1 MRDAILSAY
10 SSSLMIAGD
19 SMSDSSQRLSS
30 YEEMTGKKKSRFPPF
45 FCNETPPAKNRV
57 CRYDLA
63 FKRDAIDRD
72 ESEPRSEVSE
82 RKVKDLSE
90 GNEND
95 RRVEGGDRCIMSD
108 FRFIA

>member
-1 MRDAILSAY
+1 
-10 SSSLMIAGD
+10 MIAGD

-30 YEEMTGKKKSRFPPF
+30 YEEMTGKKKSCFPPDS
-45 FCNETPPAKNRV
+45 CNETPPAKNRV

-63 FKRDAIDRD
+63 FKRDAIGRD

-90 GNEND
+90 GNEYD
-95 RRVEGGDRCIMSD
+95 RRVEGGDRCIMPD